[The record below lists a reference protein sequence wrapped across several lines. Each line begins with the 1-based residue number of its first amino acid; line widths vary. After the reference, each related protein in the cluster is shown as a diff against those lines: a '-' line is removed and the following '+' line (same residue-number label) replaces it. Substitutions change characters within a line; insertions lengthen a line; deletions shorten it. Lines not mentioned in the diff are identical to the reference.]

1 MYPPDEPAI
10 DAITLRRRAEEQ
22 LRTNGAGDSLPASPA
37 ELTRL
42 LYELR
47 VHQIELELQNEELRR
62 AQSELE
68 ASRERYFDLYELAPV
83 GYLTVS
89 EQGQILEANLTAAKL
104 LGFSRA
110 SIGNRRLTSFIL
122 PEDEDVYY
130 LRRRELFA
138 TSVPQCFELRMV
150 RPDGGQ
156 FWARLEAVTVAGAT
170 GEMVCRLVISDIT
183 SRKVADTKLLEVQKM
198 ESVGLLAGGIA
209 HDFNNLLT
217 VINGHACLV
226 LDKLPAGSPFAADL
240 TQIQKA
246 GERAAE
252 LTQRLLAY
260 ARKQTLRP
268 QVTDLNR
275 IVSEMRSL
283 VEPLV
288 GEHVE
293 VLFNLRQEVGTV
305 LVDANQLEQV
315 LLNLVLNARDAMPRG
330 GHLLIETAL
339 VEVDA
344 KQAHSHPDAREGSY
358 LSLSIGDS
366 GVGMN
371 ETTRRR
377 VFEPFFTTKEIGKGS
392 GLGLSVA
399 HGFISQSGG
408 FIEVSSNPGRGSTFT
423 VYLPK
428 IADSRATGTQSAPA
442 AQPLQGQETV
452 LVVEDQPD
460 VRQFVTYALTAYG
473 YRVVA
478 ATNGVEALSLFENA
492 ERIDLILTDL
502 VMPKIGGLE
511 LANRLKQRWPDVKVI
526 LMSGYD
532 RFAVVQPGSSNERAE
547 FLQKPFS
554 PDQLAA
560 KVRAVLDRP
569 AR

>member
-1 MYPPDEPAI
+1 MSPQDARPI
-10 DAITLRRRAEEQ
+10 DALALRRRAEEQ
-22 LRTNGAGDSLPASPA
+22 LRTGGTNGSELLSPA
-37 ELTRL
+37 AIAQL
-42 LYELR
+42 LHDLK

-104 LGFSRA
+104 LGFARGA
-110 SIGNRRLTSFIL
+110 AGNRRLTSFIL

-130 LRRRELFA
+130 LRRKDLFA

-150 RPDGGQ
+150 RPDGSQ
-156 FWARLEAVTVAGAT
+156 FWARLEAVTAAGAK
-170 GEMVCRLVISDIT
+170 GEPVSRLVISDIT
-183 SRKVADTKLLEVQKM
+183 SRKAADTRLLEVQKM
-198 ESVGLLAGGIA
+198 ETVGLLAGGIA

-226 LDKLPAGSPFAADL
+226 LDKLPAGAPYAADL
-240 TQIQKA
+240 IQIHKA

-260 ARKQTLRP
+260 ARKQMLRP

-275 IVSEMRSL
+275 IVTEMRSL

-288 GEHVE
+288 GALVD
-293 VLFNLRQEVGTV
+293 VRFNLRPEVGTV
-305 LVDANQLEQV
+305 LVDGNQLEQV

-330 GHLLIETAL
+330 GHLVFETA
-339 VEVDA
+339 VAEVDA
-344 KQAHSHPDAREGSY
+344 KHAQSHPDAREGTY
-358 LSLSIGDS
+358 FSLSISDS
-366 GVGMN
+366 GVGMSD
-371 ETTRRR
+371 TTRSR
-377 VFEPFFTTKEIGKGS
+377 VFEPFFTTKEVGKGS

-408 FIEVSSNPGRGSTFT
+408 FIEVNSEPGRGTTFT
-423 VYLPK
+423 IYLPVM
-428 IADSRATGTQSAPA
+428 ADTRSTGAQSASA
-442 AQPLQGQETV
+442 ALAVKGRETV
-452 LVVEDQPD
+452 LVVEDQAD
-460 VRQFVTYALTAYG
+460 VRQFVIYALTTYG

-478 ATNGVEALSLFENA
+478 AANGVEALSLFENA

-502 VMPKIGGLE
+502 VMPHIGGLE
-511 LANRLKQRWPDVKVI
+511 LANRLKQRWPGLKVI
-526 LMSGYD
+526 FMSGYD
-532 RFAVVQPGSSNERAE
+532 RLAVIQQGGSNERAE
-547 FLQKPFS
+547 FIQKPFS

-560 KVRAVLDRP
+560 KVRAVLDRH
-569 AR
+569 AK